1 MSEFISVKG
10 RKALEKVADWLERGA
25 PHVDVN
31 GRSLDNFN
39 MNFAVMTGGCGTS
52 CCVAGAVV
60 QFEGLGVLRE
70 DGSLLFDSSWTGPG
84 ADTLAT
90 EFLDISKADAQR
102 LFMPWEND
110 EFNSNGYL
118 ASNAEPFS
126 DIAVAARVIRTYLA
140 TGEIDWE
147 AAGLQMEE
155 PE

>member
-1 MSEFISVKG
+1 MSEFISVQG

-31 GRSLDNFN
+31 GRSLDNFD

-60 QFEGLGVLRE
+60 QFEGLGTLRE
-70 DGSLLFDSSWTGPG
+70 DGSLLFDSNRSQTG
-84 ADTLAT
+84 ADELAT
-90 EFLDISKADAQR
+90 EFLGISETDAQR

-110 EFNSNGYL
+110 EFVTNNYL
-118 ASNAEPFS
+118 ESNAKPFS
-126 DIAVAARVIRTYLA
+126 DIAVAAKVIRTYLA

-147 AAGLQMEE
+147 AAGLQMEY
-155 PE
+155 PA